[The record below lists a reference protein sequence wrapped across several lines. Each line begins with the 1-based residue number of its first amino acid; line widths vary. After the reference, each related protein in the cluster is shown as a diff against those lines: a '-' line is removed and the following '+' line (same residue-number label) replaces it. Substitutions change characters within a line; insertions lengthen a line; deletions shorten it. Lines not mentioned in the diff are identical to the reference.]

1 MGRCYEWV
9 VRGLGEVSEMGSK
22 FESIL
27 IAGSGCWLN
36 VRRVCVIFVVCL
48 SVFCGGS
55 GLDAAENER
64 AETVSQPV
72 GSSGLQVQC
81 SDLGVVDCQQL
92 KGKVEKSAEGL
103 AADLPELKNR
113 LTELVSELERLAAD
127 NGEKGA
133 KQREELSAER
143 TALQV
148 RIKYLELA
156 NASWQAAV
164 DSCEK
169 GENLKRQLVEFQK
182 SITSESVEFSAGDVA
197 AMEAQLVQLKSVRDV
212 LDSAEQ
218 SRGQRLAEIGELLAG
233 EASAVTAE
241 FEGERT
247 GFEGERTGF
256 KAERT
261 GLEAERTGLLAERK
275 AACYKLFTV
284 NAEESLITAKL
295 QHAGKDVGAV
305 AASGDKEDDKG
316 AESDQAD
323 ALNKQKLA
331 ADLEAEARD
340 RLGFVRQRLSEL
352 EQETSVEGLDEVRK
366 GALSREAEL
375 LRRVEEYEQRRLL
388 EAELQARA
396 AKEKTAIAQV
406 KGRVGEQLRQ
416 AEELAGSSKKMLPED
431 RKEKAAS
438 YREQAEKTL
447 KEAEKLD
454 ADANIKAE
462 EVKPLQQLLP
472 SIDAIEQALHER
484 LENTGSFLD
493 YEEFSRHVREMREQ
507 LDLERRQI
515 DLMVVTTEN
524 VAFSMKAQAILLKEL
539 AGLYNRCGDIL
550 DPPVPTFW
558 QRQRKIVNA
567 GKILIGVVALTYIL
581 KILIWLL
588 NRLLGCLNSFCSG
601 TQFSVKRAG
610 TLLSFAGS
618 IIKLFAWVAAVV
630 MVLNEFGIDPK
641 ASGGAIGLIGLIMAG
656 MFQQIVVDFVKG
668 LDIVAGRHFNVG
680 DFVEVAGKFGHVV
693 DFNVKHTRIRTLSGQ
708 QINIP
713 NSQCVPSRR
722 FPDGYVNNYIDLTL
736 KDGSQEELAERLL
749 EEVCEDLNQR
759 IEPIREEPR
768 RAWRFT
774 NGKGRVVLRYRV
786 RVLPGCDWVVK
797 DHFVPKAKAALAVG
811 GVELAGEPD
820 TFFINSI
827 DTFRKLFS
835 RQLSEDEI
843 VREATKPPEPIAEAE
858 SNLEDSNRE

>member
-1 MGRCYEWV
+1 MVDSRIDLVYVRYRWGRCREWV

-22 FESIL
+22 FESIS

-36 VRRVCVIFVVCL
+36 VRRVCVILVVCL

-55 GLDAAENER
+55 GIVAEEKEP
-64 AETVSQPV
+64 AETVSQPA
-72 GSSGLQVQC
+72 GDSGLQVQC
-81 SDLGVVDCQQL
+81 ADWGAVDCQQL
-92 KGKVEKSAEGL
+92 KGQIEKLTGGAVAE
-103 AADLPELKNR
+103 LPGLKNR
-113 LTELVSELERLAAD
+113 LQELSTELERLAAD
-127 NGEKGA
+127 ESEKGA

-148 RIKYLELA
+148 RIKFLELA
-156 NASWQAAV
+156 KASWQAAV

-169 GENLKRQLVEFQK
+169 GENLKQQLAEFQE
-182 SITSESVEFSAGDVA
+182 SITGKRVEFSAGDVA
-197 AMEAQLVQLKSVRDV
+197 AFEAQLVQLKSVRDV

-218 SRGQRLAEIGELLAG
+218 SRRQRLAEIEELLAG

-241 FEGERT
+241 LEL
-247 GFEGERTGF
+247 
-256 KAERT
+256 ERT
-261 GLEAERTGLLAERK
+261 GLETERTGLTAERQ
-275 AACYKLFTV
+275 AACYKLFAV
-284 NAEESLITAKL
+284 NAEEALITAKL

-305 AASGDKEDDKG
+305 AASEDKEDDKG
-316 AESDQAD
+316 AESDHAD
-323 ALNKQKLA
+323 ALNKQRLA

-340 RLGFVRQRLSEL
+340 RLGFVRQRLADL
-352 EQETSVEGLDEVRK
+352 EQETSVEGLDEARK
-366 GALSREAEL
+366 NALSQEAEL

-396 AKEKTAIAQV
+396 ANEKTAIAQV
-406 KGRVGEQLRQ
+406 KGRVAELSRQ
-416 AEELAGSSKKMLPED
+416 AEELAGSSKKMSLDD

-484 LENTGSFLD
+484 LGKTGRFLD
-493 YEEFSRHVREMREQ
+493 YQEFSRHVREMREQ

-524 VAFSMKAQAILLKEL
+524 IAFSMKAQAILLKEL
-539 AGLYNRCGDIL
+539 AGLCNRCGDIL

-588 NRLLGCLNSFCSG
+588 NRLLGLLNSFCSG

-797 DHFVPKAKAALAVG
+797 DHFVPKAKAALAAG

-827 DTFRKLFS
+827 ETFRKLFS

-843 VREATKPPEPIAEAE
+843 VREAMKSPVPIVEAE
-858 SNLEDSNRE
+858 PNSEDSGSE